1 VSRPH
6 AGRTA
11 LVTGAAAGLGQAYA
25 LRLAAQG
32 ARIVVADIAPVD
44 DTVKLIEADGGAAVG
59 VVSDVADPA
68 SVAALAER
76 IEDLGGVDICVN
88 NAGIY
93 PFVPFDDMTFEQWRT
108 LLAINLDS
116 MFLVT
121 KAVLPGLRARSWG
134 RVICMSST
142 MFHAGVPGAAHY
154 VASKGGVIGL
164 VRALAPELAPN
175 GVTVNAIA
183 PSLVRTPGTSTGFHD
198 GAGMF
203 DMIAGMQ
210 AIKRTQVP
218 DDLAGVVAFL
228 CSEEAGFITGQT
240 LVVDGGLVRA

>member
-1 VSRPH
+1 MSRPH

-32 ARIVVADIAPVD
+32 ARVVVADIAPGD
-44 DTVKLIEADGGAAVG
+44 DTVKLIEGEGGEAVAVTTDEGGAPRPAGALVG
-59 VVSDVADPA
+59 SGD
-68 SVAALAER
+68 
-76 IEDLGGVDICVN
+76 
-88 NAGIY
+88 
-93 PFVPFDDMTFEQWRT
+93 
-108 LLAINLDS
+108 
-116 MFLVT
+116 
-121 KAVLPGLRARSWG
+121 
-134 RVICMSST
+134 
-142 MFHAGVPGAAHY
+142 
-154 VASKGGVIGL
+154 
-164 VRALAPELAPN
+164 
-175 GVTVNAIA
+175 
-183 PSLVRTPGTSTGFHD
+183 LVRTPGTSTGFHD

>member
-1 VSRPH
+1 MAALPH
-6 AGRTA
+6 EGRTA

-25 LRLAAQG
+25 LRLASEG
-32 ARIVVADIAPVD
+32 ARVVVADLAPAD
-44 DTVKLIEADGGAAVG
+44 ETVKLIESDGGEAVA
-59 VVSDVADPA
+59 VTADVA
-68 SVAALAER
+68 E
-76 IEDLGGVDICVN
+76 LGGVDICVN
-88 NAGIY
+88 NAGVY

-108 LLAINLDS
+108 VLSINLDS

-134 RVICMSST
+134 RVVCMSST

-154 VASKGGVIGL
+154 VVSKGGVIGL
-164 VRALAPELAPN
+164 VRALAGELAPN
-175 GVTVNAIA
+175 GVTINAIA

-198 GAGMF
+198 ETGMF
-203 DMIAGMQ
+203 DLIAGMQ

-218 DDLAGVVAFL
+218 DDLAGVVSFL
-228 CSEEAGFITGQT
+228 RSEEGGFITGQT